1 MKAGLTRI
9 FVGILALTPLSLLG
23 CSSDSSPAHSG
34 SGGSTGAAGTTS
46 GGVSAGGATTS
57 PAGSGG
63 AITSS
68 GTPASGGQ
76 SQASSVP
83 QGGSATGGAVT
94 SASGQ
99 PASGGSA
106 GSATG
111 GRASGGAAG
120 GGNATGGNAAG
131 GSVAGA
137 TVTGGSVAGG
147 SVAGGSVAG
156 SSVAG
161 SSRAGGS
168 VAGGSVA
175 GGSGAGGSR
184 AGGSVA
190 GGSVAGGSVAGG
202 SATGGRVTGG
212 TTTGGVSAGGAG
224 SGGRTTAGGS
234 SGTAAGGAV
243 VTPATGTYP
252 VSSGKPTIYLA
263 SDSTVSYYATNP
275 NNQEGLGQELQNFFT
290 SDVVVVD
297 DAIGGRSSKSF
308 IDEGHLDAILAVIKP
323 GDYLFAEWGI
333 NDRYTSDT
341 TRYTNPATTY
351 RTYLQQYIDG
361 ARSKNAIPVI
371 ITPTPRLDYQNGV
384 FNNDYVAYCQ
394 ADAAVAASTNTPLI
408 DLQTMALAYY
418 TQIGITAVQ
427 TTIVLVENGQPNVLH
442 FQAHGAYEMAR
453 LVALGVQALNLPIS
467 QFVIQAKLDG
477 G

>member
-1 MKAGLTRI
+1 MMKTCFARVL
-9 FVGILALTPLSLLG
+9 VGVLAATALSLLG
-23 CSSDSSPAHSG
+23 CSSGNSPSG
-34 SGGSTGAAGTTS
+34 SGGSTGGEAASSGGASTGGAATSVTSSGGELQNGGISAAGGQSQAGSVAQGGTS
-46 GGVSAGGATTS
+46 FGGATTS
-57 PAGSGG
+57 
-63 AITSS
+63 
-68 GTPASGGQ
+68 SGGQ
-76 SQASSVP
+76 
-83 QGGSATGGAVT
+83 TGLG
-94 SASGQ
+94 
-99 PASGGSA
+99 
-106 GSATG
+106 
-111 GRASGGAAG
+111 GGAAG
-120 GGNATGGNAAG
+120 GRGTGGSAAG
-131 GSVAGA
+131 GSE
-137 TVTGGSVAGG
+137 TGGSAVGG
-147 SVAGGSVAG
+147 SK
-156 SSVAG
+156 
-161 SSRAGGS
+161 
-168 VAGGSVA
+168 
-175 GGSGAGGSR
+175 
-184 AGGSVA
+184 
-190 GGSVAGGSVAGG
+190 AGG
-202 SATGGRVTGG
+202 SAAGGSKTGGVVAGG

-224 SGGRTTAGGS
+224 TGGRTATGGAGGS
-234 SGTAAGGAV
+234 TSGGAV

-252 VSSGKPTIYLA
+252 VSAGKPTIYLA

-308 IDEGHLDAILAVIKP
+308 IDEGHLAAILAVIKE

-333 NDRYTSDT
+333 NDRYTSDE
-341 TRYTNPATTY
+341 TRYTDPATTY

-361 ARSKNAIPVI
+361 ARAKNAIPVI

-394 ADAAVAASTNTPLI
+394 ADAAVAASSNTPLI

-418 TQIGITAVQ
+418 TKVGITVVQ
-427 TTIVLVENGQPNVLH
+427 TTISLVENGQPNVLH

>member
-1 MKAGLTRI
+1 MMKPCLTRL
-9 FVGILALTPLSLLG
+9 FLGAFALTTFSLLA
-23 CSSDSSPAHSG
+23 CSASNSPSG
-34 SGGSTGAAGTTS
+34 SGGSSGGEVTS
-46 GGVSAGGATTS
+46 TGGVSAGGTTTS
-57 PAGSGG
+57 A
-63 AITSS
+63 
-68 GTPASGGQ
+68 PASGG
-76 SQASSVP
+76 ALP
-83 QGGSATGGAVT
+83 SAGT
-94 SASGQ
+94 SASGGHAQ
-99 PASGGSA
+99 AGSVAQGGSD
-106 GSATG
+106 TG
-111 GRASGGAAG
+111 GAMTSAAG
-120 GGNATGGNAAG
+120 QTTAPG
-131 GSVAGA
+131 GSVAGSSA
-137 TVTGGSVAGG
+137 TGGTTGGSETGGSPEAGSVAGGSKVGGSIAGG
-147 SVAGGSVAG
+147 SVAGGSIAG
-156 SSVAG
+156 GSKAG
-161 SSRAGGS
+161 GSIAGGSIAGGS
-168 VAGGSVA
+168 VAGGSI
-175 GGSGAGGSR
+175 

-190 GGSVAGGSVAGG
+190 GGSKAGGSVAGG
-202 SATGGRVTGG
+202 SKTGGVTTGGGATGGKTSTG
-212 TTTGGVSAGGAG
+212 S
-224 SGGRTTAGGS
+224 
-234 SGTAAGGAV
+234 AGGAV

-308 IDEGHLDAILAVIKP
+308 IDEGHLDAILALIKP

-361 ARSKNAIPVI
+361 ARGKNAIPVI

-384 FNNDYVAYCQ
+384 FNNDYVAYCA
-394 ADAAVAASTNTPLI
+394 ADAAVAASSNTPLI

-418 TQIGITAVQ
+418 TQVGITAVQ
-427 TTIVLVENGQPNVLH
+427 TTIVLVSGGQPNVLH

>member
-1 MKAGLTRI
+1 MMKTCFARVL
-9 FVGILALTPLSLLG
+9 VGVLAATALSLLG
-23 CSSDSSPAHSG
+23 CSSGNSPSG
-34 SGGSTGAAGTTS
+34 SGGSTGGEAASSGGASTGGAATSVTSSGGELQNGGISAAGGQSQAGSVAQGGTS
-46 GGVSAGGATTS
+46 FGGATTS
-57 PAGSGG
+57 
-63 AITSS
+63 
-68 GTPASGGQ
+68 SGGQ
-76 SQASSVP
+76 
-83 QGGSATGGAVT
+83 TGLG
-94 SASGQ
+94 
-99 PASGGSA
+99 
-106 GSATG
+106 
-111 GRASGGAAG
+111 GGAAG
-120 GGNATGGNAAG
+120 GRGTGGSAAG
-131 GSVAGA
+131 GSE
-137 TVTGGSVAGG
+137 TGGSAVGG
-147 SVAGGSVAG
+147 SK
-156 SSVAG
+156 
-161 SSRAGGS
+161 
-168 VAGGSVA
+168 
-175 GGSGAGGSR
+175 
-184 AGGSVA
+184 
-190 GGSVAGGSVAGG
+190 AGG
-202 SATGGRVTGG
+202 SAAGGSKTGGVVAGG

-224 SGGRTTAGGS
+224 TGGRTATGGAGGS
-234 SGTAAGGAV
+234 TSGGAV

-252 VSSGKPTIYLA
+252 VSAGKPTIYLA

-308 IDEGHLDAILAVIKP
+308 IDEGHLAAILAVIKE

-333 NDRYTSDT
+333 NDRYTSDA
-341 TRYTNPATTY
+341 TRYTDPATTY

-361 ARSKNAIPVI
+361 ARAKNAIPVI

-394 ADAAVAASTNTPLI
+394 ADAAVAASSNTPLI

-418 TQIGITAVQ
+418 TKVGITVVQ
-427 TTIVLVENGQPNVLH
+427 TTISLVENGQPNVLH

>member
-1 MKAGLTRI
+1 M
-9 FVGILALTPLSLLG
+9 
-23 CSSDSSPAHSG
+23 
-34 SGGSTGAAGTTS
+34 SGGTAAGGTAAGGTAAGGSKADAGVGGGTSSGGASS
-46 GGVSAGGATTS
+46 GGVATGGKTAAGGAGGATS
-57 PAGSGG
+57 
-63 AITSS
+63 
-68 GTPASGGQ
+68 
-76 SQASSVP
+76 
-83 QGGSATGGAVT
+83 
-94 SASGQ
+94 
-99 PASGGSA
+99 
-106 GSATG
+106 
-111 GRASGGAAG
+111 
-120 GGNATGGNAAG
+120 
-131 GSVAGA
+131 
-137 TVTGGSVAGG
+137 
-147 SVAGGSVAG
+147 
-156 SSVAG
+156 
-161 SSRAGGS
+161 
-168 VAGGSVA
+168 
-175 GGSGAGGSR
+175 
-184 AGGSVA
+184 
-190 GGSVAGGSVAGG
+190 
-202 SATGGRVTGG
+202 
-212 TTTGGVSAGGAG
+212 
-224 SGGRTTAGGS
+224 
-234 SGTAAGGAV
+234 GGAV

-252 VSSGKPTIYLA
+252 VSAGKPTIYLA

-308 IDEGHLDAILAVIKP
+308 IDEGHLSAILAVIKE

-361 ARSKNAIPVI
+361 ARAKNAIPVI

-394 ADAAVAASTNTPLI
+394 ADAAVAASSNTPLI

-418 TQIGITAVQ
+418 TKIGITAVQ

-442 FQAHGAYEMAR
+442 FQKQGAYEMAR

-467 QFVIQAKLDG
+467 QYVIQAKLDG

>member
-1 MKAGLTRI
+1 MMKP
-9 FVGILALTPLSLLG
+9 FVTQLFLGIVALTTISLLA
-23 CSSDSSPAHSG
+23 CSSSNAPSG
-34 SGGSTGAAGTTS
+34 SGGSSGGQAISTGGVNAGGTITSSPGGTLPSAGTSASGGQAQAGSLAQGGSDTGGAATS
-46 GGVSAGGATTS
+46 AAGRTAPGGSLAGSSAAGGATGGSETGGS
-57 PAGSGG
+57 PVAGSE
-63 AITSS
+63 T
-68 GTPASGGQ
+68 
-76 SQASSVP
+76 
-83 QGGSATGGAVT
+83 GGSPTA
-94 SASGQ
+94 
-99 PASGGSA
+99 
-106 GSATG
+106 
-111 GRASGGAAG
+111 
-120 GGNATGGNAAG
+120 
-131 GSVAGA
+131 
-137 TVTGGSVAGG
+137 GSVAGG
-147 SVAGGSVAG
+147 GKTGGSIAGGSK
-156 SSVAG
+156 
-161 SSRAGGS
+161 
-168 VAGGSVA
+168 
-175 GGSGAGGSR
+175 

-202 SATGGRVTGG
+202 SDAAG
-212 TTTGGVSAGGAG
+212 TTTGGSK
-224 SGGRTTAGGS
+224 AGGS
-234 SGTAAGGAV
+234 VAGGSVAGGNKTGGVTTGGTPTGGKTSTGSAGGAV

-263 SDSTVSYYATNP
+263 SDSTVSYYPP
-275 NNQEGLGQELQNFFT
+275 NTAGNQEGLGQELQNFFT

-308 IDEGHLDAILAVIKP
+308 IDEGHLDAILALIKP

-361 ARSKNAIPVI
+361 ARGKNAIPVI

-384 FNNDYVAYCQ
+384 FNNDYVAYCA
-394 ADAAVAASTNTPLI
+394 ADAAVAGSSNTPLI

-418 TQIGITAVQ
+418 TQVGITVVQ
-427 TTIVLVENGQPNVLH
+427 TNIVLVSGGQPNVLH

-467 QFVIQAKLDG
+467 QYVIQAKLDG

>member
-1 MKAGLTRI
+1 MSHLCRRLFMMKTCFARVL
-9 FVGILALTPLSLLG
+9 VGVLAATALSLLG
-23 CSSDSSPAHSG
+23 CSSGNSPSG
-34 SGGSTGAAGTTS
+34 SGGSTGGEAASSGGASTGGAATSVTSSGGELQNGGISAAGGQSQAGSVAQGGTS
-46 GGVSAGGATTS
+46 FGGATTS
-57 PAGSGG
+57 
-63 AITSS
+63 
-68 GTPASGGQ
+68 SGGQ
-76 SQASSVP
+76 
-83 QGGSATGGAVT
+83 TGLG
-94 SASGQ
+94 
-99 PASGGSA
+99 
-106 GSATG
+106 
-111 GRASGGAAG
+111 GGAAG
-120 GGNATGGNAAG
+120 GRGTGGSAAG
-131 GSVAGA
+131 GSE
-137 TVTGGSVAGG
+137 TGGSAVGG
-147 SVAGGSVAG
+147 SK
-156 SSVAG
+156 
-161 SSRAGGS
+161 
-168 VAGGSVA
+168 
-175 GGSGAGGSR
+175 
-184 AGGSVA
+184 
-190 GGSVAGGSVAGG
+190 AGG
-202 SATGGRVTGG
+202 SATGGSKTGGVVAGG

-224 SGGRTTAGGS
+224 TGGKTATGGAGGS
-234 SGTAAGGAV
+234 TSGGAV

-252 VSSGKPTIYLA
+252 VSAGKPTIYLA

-308 IDEGHLDAILAVIKP
+308 IDEGHLAAILAVIKE

-333 NDRYTSDT
+333 NDRYTSDA
-341 TRYTNPATTY
+341 TRYTDPATTY

-361 ARSKNAIPVI
+361 ARAKNAIPVI

-394 ADAAVAASTNTPLI
+394 ADAAVAASSNTPLI

-418 TQIGITAVQ
+418 TKVGITVVQ
-427 TTIVLVENGQPNVLH
+427 TTISLVENGQPNVLH

>member
-1 MKAGLTRI
+1 MMKAGLTRI

-23 CSSDSSPAHSG
+23 CSSDSSPAHYG

-57 PAGSGG
+57 PTGSGG
-63 AITSS
+63 VITSS
-68 GTPASGGQ
+68 ATPASGGQ

-83 QGGSATGGAVT
+83 QGGSATGGVAT
-94 SASGQ
+94 SAAGQ
-99 PASGGSA
+99 TATGGA
-106 GSATG
+106 ATG
-111 GRASGGAAG
+111 GRTTGGAAG
-120 GGNATGGNAAG
+120 GGSATGGSASG
-131 GSVAGA
+131 G

-147 SVAGGSVAG
+147 SVAGSSAAGGSVAG
-156 SSVAG
+156 S
-161 SSRAGGS
+161 S

-175 GGSGAGGSR
+175 GGSVAGGSR

-202 SATGGRVTGG
+202 SATGGRVTAG
-212 TTTGGVSAGGAG
+212 TTTGGVSAGGTG

-308 IDEGHLDAILAVIKP
+308 IDEGHLAAILAVIKP

-361 ARSKNAIPVI
+361 ARGKNAIPVI

-384 FNNDYVAYCQ
+384 FNNDYVAYCA
-394 ADAAVAASTNTPLI
+394 ADAAVAASSNTPLI

-418 TQIGITAVQ
+418 TKIGITAVQ

-467 QFVIQAKLDG
+467 QFVIQSKLDG

>member
-1 MKAGLTRI
+1 MKPCLTRL
-9 FVGILALTPLSLLG
+9 FLGAFALTTFSLLA
-23 CSSDSSPAHSG
+23 CSASNSPSG
-34 SGGSTGAAGTTS
+34 SGGSSGGEVTS
-46 GGVSAGGATTS
+46 TGGVSAGGTTTS
-57 PAGSGG
+57 A
-63 AITSS
+63 
-68 GTPASGGQ
+68 PASGG
-76 SQASSVP
+76 ALP
-83 QGGSATGGAVT
+83 SAGT
-94 SASGQ
+94 SASGGHAQ
-99 PASGGSA
+99 AGSVAQGGSD
-106 GSATG
+106 TG
-111 GRASGGAAG
+111 GAMTSAAG
-120 GGNATGGNAAG
+120 QTTAPG
-131 GSVAGA
+131 GSVAGSSA
-137 TVTGGSVAGG
+137 TGGTTGGSETGGSPEAGSVAGGSKVGGSIAGG
-147 SVAGGSVAG
+147 SVAGGSIAG
-156 SSVAG
+156 G
-161 SSRAGGS
+161 SKAGGS
-168 VAGGSVA
+168 VAGGSKT
-175 GGSGAGGSR
+175 GGVTTGG
-184 AGGSVA
+184 G
-190 GGSVAGGSVAGG
+190 
-202 SATGGRVTGG
+202 ATGGKTSTG
-212 TTTGGVSAGGAG
+212 S
-224 SGGRTTAGGS
+224 
-234 SGTAAGGAV
+234 AGGAV

-308 IDEGHLDAILAVIKP
+308 IDEGHLDAILALIKP

-361 ARSKNAIPVI
+361 ARGKNAIPVI

-384 FNNDYVAYCQ
+384 FNNDYVAYCA
-394 ADAAVAASTNTPLI
+394 ADAAVAASSNTPLI

-418 TQIGITAVQ
+418 TQVGITAVQ
-427 TTIVLVENGQPNVLH
+427 TTIVLVSGGQPNVLH

>member
-1 MKAGLTRI
+1 MKPCLTRL
-9 FVGILALTPLSLLG
+9 FLGAFALTTFSLLA
-23 CSSDSSPAHSG
+23 CSASNSPSG
-34 SGGSTGAAGTTS
+34 SGGSSGGEVTS
-46 GGVSAGGATTS
+46 TGGVSAGGTTTS
-57 PAGSGG
+57 A
-63 AITSS
+63 
-68 GTPASGGQ
+68 PASGG
-76 SQASSVP
+76 ALP
-83 QGGSATGGAVT
+83 SAGT
-94 SASGQ
+94 SASGGHAQ
-99 PASGGSA
+99 AGSVAQGGSD
-106 GSATG
+106 TG
-111 GRASGGAAG
+111 GAMTSAAG
-120 GGNATGGNAAG
+120 QTTAPG
-131 GSVAGA
+131 GSVAGSSA
-137 TVTGGSVAGG
+137 TGGTTGGSETGGSPEAGSVAGGSKVGGSIAGG
-147 SVAGGSVAG
+147 SVAGGSIAG
-156 SSVAG
+156 GSKAG
-161 SSRAGGS
+161 GSIAGGSIAGGS
-168 VAGGSVA
+168 VAGGSI
-175 GGSGAGGSR
+175 

-190 GGSVAGGSVAGG
+190 GGSKAGGSVAGG
-202 SATGGRVTGG
+202 SKTGGVTTGGGATGGKTSTG
-212 TTTGGVSAGGAG
+212 S
-224 SGGRTTAGGS
+224 
-234 SGTAAGGAV
+234 AGGAV

-308 IDEGHLDAILAVIKP
+308 IDEGHLNAILALIKP

-361 ARSKNAIPVI
+361 ARGKNAIPVI

-384 FNNDYVAYCQ
+384 FNNDYVAYCA
-394 ADAAVAASTNTPLI
+394 ADAAVAASSNTPLI

-418 TQIGITAVQ
+418 TQVGITAVQ
-427 TTIVLVENGQPNVLH
+427 TTIVLVSGGQPNVLH

>member
-1 MKAGLTRI
+1 MMNPCRSRLLLGI
-9 FVGILALTPLSLLG
+9 FALSTLSLLA
-23 CSSDSSPAHSG
+23 CSSSDSPSG
-34 SGGSTGAAGTTS
+34 AGGSSGGEVTSS
-46 GGVSAGGATTS
+46 GGVSAGGTTTRP
-57 PAGSGG
+57 PASGG
-63 AITSS
+63 ALPSA

-76 SQASSVP
+76 AQAGSVA
-83 QGGSATGGAVT
+83 QGGSDTGGVAT
-94 SASGQ
+94 SAAGRTA
-99 PASGGSA
+99 PGGTLA
-106 GSATG
+106 GSSGT
-111 GRASGGAAG
+111 GGAAG
-120 GGNATGGNAAG
+120 GGEAGGSPAAGSETGGSPAA
-131 GSVAGA
+131 GSVAGGSKI
-137 TVTGGSVAGG
+137 GGSVAGG
-147 SVAGGSVAG
+147 SIAGGSLAGGSLAAGTTAGGSV
-156 SSVAG
+156 
-161 SSRAGGS
+161 
-168 VAGGSVA
+168 
-175 GGSGAGGSR
+175 AGGSR

-190 GGSVAGGSVAGG
+190 GGSKAGGSLA
-202 SATGGRVTGG
+202 GG
-212 TTTGGVSAGGAG
+212 TTTGGVTTGGIATGGKTSTGSVGGAA
-224 SGGRTTAGGS
+224 S
-234 SGTAAGGAV
+234 GGAV

-263 SDSTVSYYATNP
+263 SDSTVSYYPPTTAG
-275 NNQEGLGQELQNFFT
+275 NQEGLGQELQNFFT

-308 IDEGHLDAILAVIKP
+308 IDEKHLDAILALIKP

-361 ARSKNAIPVI
+361 ARAKNAIPVI

-384 FNNDYVAYCQ
+384 FNNDYVAYCA
-394 ADAAVAASTNTPLI
+394 ADAAVAASSNTPLI

-418 TQIGITAVQ
+418 TKIGITAVQ
-427 TTIVLVENGQPNVLH
+427 TTIVLVSGGQPNVLH

-467 QFVIQAKLDG
+467 QYVIQAKLDG

>member
-1 MKAGLTRI
+1 MMKPCLTRL
-9 FVGILALTPLSLLG
+9 FLGAFALTTFSLLA
-23 CSSDSSPAHSG
+23 CSASNSPSG
-34 SGGSTGAAGTTS
+34 SGGSSGGEVTS
-46 GGVSAGGATTS
+46 TGGVSAGGTTTS
-57 PAGSGG
+57 A
-63 AITSS
+63 
-68 GTPASGGQ
+68 PASGG
-76 SQASSVP
+76 ALP
-83 QGGSATGGAVT
+83 SAGT
-94 SASGQ
+94 SASGGHAQ
-99 PASGGSA
+99 AGSVAQGGSD
-106 GSATG
+106 TG
-111 GRASGGAAG
+111 GAMTSAAG
-120 GGNATGGNAAG
+120 QTTAPG
-131 GSVAGA
+131 GSVAGSSA
-137 TVTGGSVAGG
+137 TGGTTGGSETGGSPEAGSVAGGSKVGGSIAGG
-147 SVAGGSVAG
+147 SVAGGSIAG
-156 SSVAG
+156 GSKAG
-161 SSRAGGS
+161 GSIAGGSIAGGS
-168 VAGGSVA
+168 VAGGSI
-175 GGSGAGGSR
+175 

-190 GGSVAGGSVAGG
+190 GGSKAGGSVAGG
-202 SATGGRVTGG
+202 SKTGGVTTGGGATGGKTSTG
-212 TTTGGVSAGGAG
+212 S
-224 SGGRTTAGGS
+224 
-234 SGTAAGGAV
+234 AGGAV

-308 IDEGHLDAILAVIKP
+308 IDEGHLDAILALIKP

-361 ARSKNAIPVI
+361 ARGKNAIPVI

-384 FNNDYVAYCQ
+384 FNNDYVAYCA
-394 ADAAVAASTNTPLI
+394 ADAAVAASSNTPLI

-418 TQIGITAVQ
+418 TQVGITAVQ
-427 TTIVLVENGQPNVLH
+427 TTIVLGSGGQPNVLH